1 MQSTRKSRTDSG
13 GRQLLN
19 ELEALRQA
27 LYPGGGNQQQK
38 DFIRKEFGLGSASLN
53 ETLSRFPAANSGLR
67 PEANAKTAKA
77 DGKPR
82 QSKENPRAEKTPA
95 EKKKLWDWKPLRAL
109 AHIGRQRLG
118 CEFSLRVHSVEGL
131 PIRFDGL
138 NLCVHWRRREGGVKT
153 KPARVFNG
161 VAEFGETL
169 YHKCTVYGNKA
180 GPNQG
185 MRYDSKFFEI
195 SVFALGVEELELCK
209 HRVDL
214 SRMLPETIGDLGLDE
229 KSGSWTTNF
238 KLTKKEARGG
248 LLSVTIGYKIL
259 DKEIGGMGET
269 SSNVNPSINRSVS
282 SRPGQRSNP
291 KPGWNA
297 GTGVG
302 NASGRKPMRSF
313 NSFPNTAGRTAE
325 KPRARAT
332 LSSSTSAP
340 GVDIDSMSLLSLDD
354 HWPIE
359 GADGQQFEGTDMTSL
374 LDFKPRLKFF
384 SQSDEFGD
392 AESGIAARDNEEN
405 EGSSGEESAEFS
417 VVEKGVEMGNVQS
430 GKNHKYR
437 TDFQLDEAEES
448 GQRVDDY
455 QTDFRLDEVE
465 EDGQRIEDDR
475 RLGEG
480 EEVCKLGEGEVEE
493 DGQTVDEDRRLGEG
507 EEVCRLGEGEE
518 KGTGFREVGGKEIEE
533 PGEGEE
539 DGRGFREG
547 GGKEI
552 EKPSVTGQSEEG
564 IDVSS
569 VGETETLNSHLEATG
584 CERTLELEYAKED
597 DNLPEACSLDDMADS
612 VAGEFLSKLGVDHS
626 PFALSSDSDPD
637 SPRARLLKQFERE
650 GGIGLGI
657 GIAEQFDG
665 EPSHYSELQRHDV
678 PARPNWDS
686 DEDLELASI
695 VQAAESELQKATQTM
710 RSKTRAKML
719 EDAETEALMQEW
731 GMDERAFQNSPPG
744 SSCGFGSPVE
754 FPFEGAVE
762 LPAVAEGFGPL
773 VKTRDGGF
781 LRSMNPDL
789 FRNSKSKGSLVMQIS
804 NPVVVP
810 AEMGSTVMDIL
821 HCLASVGI
829 EKLTVEARKT
839 MPLEDI
845 TGKSIR
851 QVALEAVPALEAAGS
866 RQPTLQGRHIEKGSD
881 CGSTQLADSRR
892 MDVSE
897 YRSAKQVGT
906 SKSKMSCSANYAEYV
921 SLEELAPL
929 AMDKI
934 EALSIEGLKVQSDM
948 ADQDAPSNV
957 NAMSWGEVAAF
968 EGTRAVKSGTL
979 GLEGT
984 AGLQLLDTKES
995 SVDIDGVLGT
1005 AITLDEWMRLDA
1017 GIVDE
1022 EETSERTAKILA
1034 AHHALRSDLVVG
1046 GTFEGDKGD
1055 KSRRKYGTGR
1065 WGFMGNMLTIALLV
1079 QLRDPLRNFEPV
1091 GAPMMA
1097 LIQAERVVVPPRP
1110 KMGRR
1115 VSDKGN
1121 SEEVDETEPEDN
1133 KKEEVSQ
1140 FTITQVHVAGLISEE
1155 EDKKTSWSNPK
1166 QQQSGSRWL
1175 IASGMGKSAKHP
1187 ILKSKQGAKPMPP
1200 SKTKV
1205 KTGDTLW
1212 SISSRAFGDGGRW
1225 KEIASLNPHIRN
1237 PNIILPNDTLKLR

>member
-1 MQSTRKSRTDSG
+1 M
-13 GRQLLN
+13 
-19 ELEALRQA
+19 
-27 LYPGGGNQQQK
+27 
-38 DFIRKEFGLGSASLN
+38 
-53 ETLSRFPAANSGLR
+53 
-67 PEANAKTAKA
+67 
-77 DGKPR
+77 
-82 QSKENPRAEKTPA
+82 
-95 EKKKLWDWKPLRAL
+95 
-109 AHIGRQRLG
+109 
-118 CEFSLRVHSVEGL
+118 
-131 PIRFDGL
+131 
-138 NLCVHWRRREGGVKT
+138 KT
-153 KPARVFNG
+153 KPAKAFNG

-185 MRYDSKFFEI
+185 MRYESKFFEI
-195 SVFALGVEELELCK
+195 SVSALGVEELELCK

-229 KSGSWTTNF
+229 KSGSWTTSF

-248 LLSVTIGYKIL
+248 LLSVTIGYTIL
-259 DKEIGGMGET
+259 DKEFGGMGET
-269 SSNVNPSINRSVS
+269 SSNVNPSINRSIS

-291 KPGWNA
+291 KTGWNA
-297 GTGVG
+297 GTRVVD
-302 NASGRKPMRSF
+302 ASGRKPMRSF
-313 NSFPNTAGRTAE
+313 NSFPNPAGRTGE
-325 KPRARAT
+325 KPRVRAT
-332 LSSSTSAP
+332 LSSSMSAP
-340 GVDIDSMSLLSLDD
+340 GMDIDSMSHLSLDD
-354 HWPIE
+354 HWSIE
-359 GADGQQFEGTDMTSL
+359 GADGQQFEGADMTSL

-384 SQSDEFGD
+384 SQSDELGD
-392 AESGIAARDNEEN
+392 AESGLVARDNEEN
-405 EGSSGEESAEFS
+405 EGSSGEESAGFS
-417 VVEKGVEMGNVQS
+417 VVEKGVEMGNVQA
-430 GKNHKYR
+430 GGNDEYQ
-437 TDFQLDEAEES
+437 TDYKLDEAEES
-448 GQRVDDY
+448 DQRVDVY
-455 QTDFRLDEVE
+455 QTDFRLHEVE
-465 EDGQRIEDDR
+465 EDGQRVGEDC
-475 RLGEG
+475 RLGGG
-480 EEVCKLGEGEVEE
+480 EE
-493 DGQTVDEDRRLGEG
+493 D
-507 EEVCRLGEGEE
+507 CRLGEGEE
-518 KGTGFREVGGKEIEE
+518 HDPGSREVGVKEIEQ
-533 PGEGEE
+533 
-539 DGRGFREG
+539 
-547 GGKEI
+547 
-552 EKPSVTGQSEEG
+552 PSAAGQSDEG
-564 IDVSS
+564 IDVSL
-569 VGETETLNSHLEATG
+569 VGEAETSNSHLEATG

-597 DNLPEACSLDDMADS
+597 DNFPEACILDDMADS
-612 VAGEFLSKLGVDHS
+612 VAGEFLSRLGVDHS
-626 PFALSSDSDPD
+626 PFGLSSDSDPD

-657 GIAEQFDG
+657 GIPEHSDG
-665 EPSHYSELQRHDV
+665 EPSHSHELQRHDV
-678 PARPNWDS
+678 TARPGWDS

-695 VQAAESELQKATQTM
+695 VQVAESELQKAAQTM

-731 GMDERAFQNSPPG
+731 GMDERAFRNSPPG
-744 SSCGFGSPVE
+744 SSPGFGSLVD
-754 FPFEGAVE
+754 FPFEGPVE

-810 AEMGSTVMDIL
+810 AEMGSTVMDVL

-845 TGKSIR
+845 TGKSIQ
-851 QVALEAVPALEAAGS
+851 QVALEAVPALEAAGK
-866 RQPTLQGRHIEKGSD
+866 RQPTLQGQHIEKGSD
-881 CGSTQLADSRR
+881 HGSAQLADSRG
-892 MDVSE
+892 MDVSG
-897 YRSAKQVGT
+897 YRSEKQVGT
-906 SKSKMSCSANYAEYV
+906 SKSKASCSANYAEYV

-929 AMDKI
+929 AMNKI

-968 EGTRAVKSGTL
+968 EGMRAVKSGTL

-984 AGLQLLDTKES
+984 AGLQLLDTTDS

-1022 EETSERTAKILA
+1022 GKTSERTAKILA
-1034 AHHALRSDLVVG
+1034 AHNALRSDLVVG
-1046 GTFEGDKGD
+1046 GTFEGEKGD
-1055 KSRRKYGTGR
+1055 KNKRKYGTGR

-1110 KMGRR
+1110 KMGKR

-1155 EDKKTSWSNPK
+1155 VDKKTTWSNPK

-1175 IASGMGKSAKHP
+1175 LASGMGKSAKHP
-1187 ILKSKQGAKPMPP
+1187 ILKSKQGAKSMPP

-1237 PNIILPNDTLKLR
+1237 PNIILPNDTIKLR

>member
-13 GRQLLN
+13 GRQLLH
-19 ELEALRQA
+19 ELEALRHA
-27 LYPGGGNQQQK
+27 LYPGGGHQQQK

-53 ETLSRFPAANSGLR
+53 ETLSRFPAANSGFR
-67 PEANAKTAKA
+67 PEADARTAKA

-82 QSKENPRAEKTPA
+82 QSKENPRAEKSPA

-109 AHIGRQRLG
+109 AHIGRHRLG

-138 NLCVHWRRREGGVKT
+138 NLCAHWRRREGGVKT
-153 KPARVFNG
+153 KPAKAFNG

-185 MRYDSKFFEI
+185 MRYESKFFEI

-229 KSGSWTTNF
+229 KSGSWTTSF

-259 DKEIGGMGET
+259 DKEFGGMGET

-291 KPGWNA
+291 KTGWNA
-297 GTGVG
+297 GTRVG
-302 NASGRKPMRSF
+302 DASGRKPMRSF
-313 NSFPNTAGRTAE
+313 NSFPNPAGRTGE

-332 LSSSTSAP
+332 LSSSMSAP
-340 GVDIDSMSLLSLDD
+340 GVDIDSMSHLSLDD
-354 HWPIE
+354 HWSIE
-359 GADGQQFEGTDMTSL
+359 GPDGQQFEGTDMTSL

-384 SQSDEFGD
+384 CQSDELDD
-392 AESGIAARDNEEN
+392 AESGLVVRDNEEN
-405 EGSSGEESAEFS
+405 DGSSGEESAVFS

-430 GKNHKYR
+430 EANDEFQ
-437 TDFQLDEAEES
+437 TDFKPDEAEES
-448 GQRVDDY
+448 GQRVDEY

-465 EDGQRIEDDR
+465 EDGQR
-475 RLGEG
+475 
-480 EEVCKLGEGEVEE
+480 VEE
-493 DGQTVDEDRRLGEG
+493 DGQRVGED
-507 EEVCRLGEGEE
+507 CRLGEGGEDCRLGGGEE
-518 KGTGFREVGGKEIEE
+518 DCPGSREVAGKEIEE
-533 PGEGEE
+533 P
-539 DGRGFREG
+539 
-547 GGKEI
+547 
-552 EKPSVTGQSEEG
+552 SAAGQPEEG
-564 IDVSS
+564 IDVSL
-569 VGETETLNSHLEATG
+569 VGDAETSNSHLEATG
-584 CERTLELEYAKED
+584 CERTLELEYAKVD
-597 DNLPEACSLDDMADS
+597 DNFPEACSLDDMADS
-612 VAGEFLSKLGVDHS
+612 VAGEFLSRLGVDHS

-657 GIAEQFDG
+657 GITEQSDG
-665 EPSHYSELQRHDV
+665 EPSHSSELQRHGV
-678 PARPNWDS
+678 AARPGWDS

-695 VQAAESELQKATQTM
+695 VQVGESELQKAAQTM

-731 GMDERAFQNSPPG
+731 GMDERAFRNSPPG
-744 SSCGFGSPVE
+744 SSRGFGSPVD
-754 FPFEGAVE
+754 FPFEGPVE

-821 HCLASVGI
+821 RCLASVGI

-845 TGKSIR
+845 TGKSIQ
-851 QVALEAVPALEAAGS
+851 QVALEALPALEAAGK

-881 CGSTQLADSRR
+881 CGSAQLADSRR

-897 YRSAKQVGT
+897 YRSEKQVGT
-906 SKSKMSCSANYAEYV
+906 SKSKVSCSANYAEYV

-929 AMDKI
+929 AMNKI

-968 EGTRAVKSGTL
+968 EGMRAVKSGTL

-1022 EETSERTAKILA
+1022 GKTSERTAKILA
-1034 AHHALRSDLVVG
+1034 AHNALRSDLVVG
-1046 GTFEGDKGD
+1046 GTFEGEKGD
-1055 KSRRKYGTGR
+1055 KSKRKNGTGR

-1079 QLRDPLRNFEPV
+1079 QLRDPLRNFESV

-1110 KMGRR
+1110 KMGKR

-1121 SEEVDETEPEDN
+1121 SEEVDKTEPEDN

-1155 EDKKTSWSNPK
+1155 EDKKTSWSTPK

-1175 IASGMGKSAKHP
+1175 LASGMGKSAKHP
-1187 ILKSKQGAKPMPP
+1187 ILKSKQAAKPMAP

>member
-1 MQSTRKSRTDSG
+1 MRKNRTDPG
-13 GRQLLN
+13 GKQLLH

-27 LYPGGGNQQQK
+27 LYPVGGHQQQK

-53 ETLSRFPAANSGLR
+53 ETLSRFPAANASFR
-67 PEANAKTAKA
+67 PEADAKTAKA

-109 AHIGRQRLG
+109 AHIGRQRLA

-138 NLCVHWRRREGGVKT
+138 NLCAHWRRREGGVKT

-185 MRYDSKFFEI
+185 MRYESKFFEI

-259 DKEIGGMGET
+259 DKEFGGVGET
-269 SSNVNPSINRSVS
+269 SSNVNPSLNRSVS
-282 SRPGQRSNP
+282 SRPGERANP
-291 KPGWNA
+291 KTGWNA
-297 GTGVG
+297 STRAGD
-302 NASGRKPMRSF
+302 ASGRKPTRSF
-313 NSFPNTAGRTAE
+313 NSLPSPAGRVGE
-325 KPRARAT
+325 KPRARASLSSSISVSPVEARAT
-332 LSSSTSAP
+332 LSSSISASA
-340 GVDIDSMSLLSLDD
+340 VDTDSMSLLSLDG
-354 HWPIE
+354 HWATE

-374 LDFKPRLKFF
+374 LYFKPKLKFF

-392 AESGIAARDNEEN
+392 AESGLASRDNEEN
-405 EGSSGEESAEFS
+405 EGSSGEESAGFS

-430 GKNHKYR
+430 GKNDKYE
-437 TDFQLDEAEES
+437 TDFRLDGAEES

-455 QTDFRLDEVE
+455 QTDFKLEEAEESSQRVDDHRTDFKLDEAEESGQRVDDYKTDFRLDEVE
-465 EDGQRIEDDR
+465 DDQRVEGGR
-475 RLGEG
+475 RLGEV
-480 EEVCKLGEGEVEE
+480 EEVCKPGERQDDV
-493 DGQTVDEDRRLGEG
+493 TV
-507 EEVCRLGEGEE
+507 
-518 KGTGFREVGGKEIEE
+518 FREVGGKEIEE
-533 PGEGEE
+533 PSDE
-539 DGRGFREG
+539 RL
-547 GGKEI
+547 
-552 EKPSVTGQSEEG
+552 
-564 IDVSS
+564 DVSL
-569 VGETETLNSHLEATG
+569 VGETETLNSHFEATG
-584 CERTLELEYAKED
+584 CERTPELEYAKDD
-597 DNLPEACSLDDMADS
+597 DNLPEACSLDAMADS
-612 VAGEFLSKLGVDHS
+612 VAGEFLSSLGVDHS
-626 PFALSSDSDPD
+626 PFAVSSDSDPD

-665 EPSHYSELQRHDV
+665 EPSHSSELQRHDV
-678 PARPNWDS
+678 PVQPSWDS
-686 DEDLELASI
+686 EEDLELASI
-695 VQAAESELQKATQTM
+695 LQAAESELQKATQTM

-744 SSCGFGSPVE
+744 SSCGFGSPVN
-754 FPFEGAVE
+754 FPFEGPVE
-762 LPAVAEGFGPL
+762 LPALAEGFGPL

-821 HCLASVGI
+821 RCLASVGI
-829 EKLTVEARKT
+829 EKLSIEARKT

-845 TGKSIR
+845 TGKSIQ
-851 QVALEAVPALEAAGS
+851 QVALEAVPALEAAEN
-866 RQPTLQGRHIEKGSD
+866 RQPTLQGRHIEKGLD
-881 CGSTQLADSRR
+881 YGSAQLADSGR

-897 YRSAKQVGT
+897 YRSVKQVGT
-906 SKSKMSCSANYAEYV
+906 SKSKMSRSANYAEYV

-929 AMDKI
+929 AMDKM

-948 ADQDAPSNV
+948 TDHDAPSNI
-957 NAMSWGEVAAF
+957 NATSWGEVAAF
-968 EGTRAVKSGTL
+968 EGMRAVKSGTL

-984 AGLQLLDTKES
+984 AGLQLLDTKEG
-995 SVDIDGVLGT
+995 SVDMDGVLGT

-1046 GTFEGDKGD
+1046 GTLEGDKGD
-1055 KSRRKYGTGR
+1055 KSRRKTGR

-1079 QLRDPLRNFEPV
+1079 QLRNPLRNFEPV

-1110 KMGRR
+1110 KMGKQ

-1121 SEEVDETEPEDN
+1121 SEEVDEIEPEDN

-1140 FTITQVHVAGLISEE
+1140 FTITQVHVAGFTSEE
-1155 EDKKTSWSNPK
+1155 VDKKTSWSNPK